1 MCNVFVERK
10 VIANKN
16 KITGAMWAN
25 MGTNAHPYG
34 NAELELKA
42 YENTCI

>member
-1 MCNVFVERK
+1 MCNEAVERK
-10 VIANKN
+10 VVANKN

-25 MGTNAHPYG
+25 METNAHPYG
-34 NAELELKA
+34 NAALELKA

>member
-1 MCNVFVERK
+1 MCTVAVERK

-25 MGTNAHPYG
+25 VGTNAHPYG
-34 NAELELKA
+34 NAALELKA